1 MAMRP
6 TINRHKIK
14 LDEYAFALALAHLDN
29 ASCVSRALTVALLS
43 PLVQRLNHR
52 IYF

>member
-14 LDEYAFALALAHLDN
+14 LDEYAFALGIAIMSLKFAF
-29 ASCVSRALTVALLS
+29 VR
-43 PLVQRLNHR
+43 
-52 IYF
+52 